1 MQVGLDLLRDPH
13 CGEDV
18 MATTIDQR
26 SNIAD
31 IERRAETIRLQVE
44 AVREATVTH
53 EVYGQILPKL
63 DSMATCAV
71 RIAEDVARLAA
82 SLK

>member
-1 MQVGLDLLRDPH
+1 MT
-13 CGEDV
+13 
-18 MATTIDQR
+18 ATIDQR
-26 SNIAD
+26 SNIED

-44 AVREATVTH
+44 AVRGATAEH
-53 EVYGQILPKL
+53 EVYGEILPKL

-71 RIAEDVARLAA
+71 HIEEDVARLAA

>member
-1 MQVGLDLLRDPH
+1 MSST
-13 CGEDV
+13 
-18 MATTIDQR
+18 MDQR

-31 IERRAETIRLQVE
+31 IERRAETIRLQLE
-44 AVREATVTH
+44 AVRKATIGY
-53 EVYGQILPKL
+53 EVYGEILPKL

-71 RIAEDVARLAA
+71 HIEEDVARLAA

>member
-1 MQVGLDLLRDPH
+1 MPVTP
-13 CGEDV
+13 
-18 MATTIDQR
+18 DQR

-31 IERRAETIRLQVE
+31 IEARAETIRLQVE
-44 AVREATVTH
+44 AVRNATA
-53 EVYGQILPKL
+53 ELDVYGEILPKL

-71 RIAEDVARLAA
+71 HIAEDVARLAA